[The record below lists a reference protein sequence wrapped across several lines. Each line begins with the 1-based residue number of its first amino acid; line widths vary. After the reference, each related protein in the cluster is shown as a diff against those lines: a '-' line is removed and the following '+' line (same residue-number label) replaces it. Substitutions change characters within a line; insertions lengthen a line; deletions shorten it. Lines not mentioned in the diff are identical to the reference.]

1 MHKNLSF
8 KAALRITL
16 FAVLTHSSFNTANAY
31 TNTSASDTAYYFNER
46 GKLLYVNTNAGNRVS
61 YVIKTRKVYNEVF
74 HDIPAQDTTVAVSEL
89 YSTATVISIPR
100 HVSKK
105 VQKLIRKGMINDPL
119 VTENVIQVL
128 DKSILRR
135 MYDNIQAR
143 CNSSES
149 KKFKEHGGVLL
160 PDGTITCITGDI
172 SDPRWFAGASLYIK
186 QQEQQA
192 LVYYHS
198 HPIGCVQK
206 NSDGSGEAVEPV
218 NPNRLSFS
226 SNKQTEWICYIQG
239 PSKQDQD
246 AVGNRVG
253 YVFGMSGGSAL
264 IYIYDREGVKATLP
278 VSFLKKV
285 QKFESRE
292 VRKIETYTAGTFPA
306 LPLPYLF

>member
-1 MHKNLSF
+1 MHINLSI

-16 FAVLTHSSFNTANAY
+16 FAVLTHCSFITANAY
-31 TNTSASDTAYYFNER
+31 TNTNASDTAYYFNER
-46 GKLLYVNTNAGNRVS
+46 GKLLYVHPNASKRVS
-61 YVIKTRKVYNEVF
+61 YVIKTRKEYHQVF

-105 VQKLIRKGMINDPL
+105 VERLIRKGMINDPL

-149 KKFKEHGGVLL
+149 KWFKEHGGVLL

-186 QQEQQA
+186 QQEKA

-206 NSDGSGEAVEPV
+206 SSDGSVAQVEPV

-239 PSKQDQD
+239 PSKQDQE
-246 AVGNRVG
+246 AVGNGVG

-264 IYIYDREGVKATLP
+264 IYIYDKEGVKATLP

-285 QKFESRE
+285 RKSESRE
-292 VRKIETYTAGTFPA
+292 VRKIETYTAGNFPA
-306 LPLPYLF
+306 TGLPYLF

>member
-8 KAALRITL
+8 KVALRITL

-31 TNTSASDTAYYFNER
+31 TNSTASDTAFYFNER
-46 GKLLYVNTNAGNRVS
+46 GKLLYVQTDANKRVS
-61 YVIKTRKVYNEVF
+61 YVIKTRKEYNQVF
-74 HDIPAQDTTVAVSEL
+74 HDIPPQDTTVAVSEL
-89 YSTATVISIPR
+89 YSTATVISISR

-105 VQKLIRKGMINDPL
+105 IEKLIRKGMIHDPL
-119 VTENVIQVL
+119 VTENIIEVL

-186 QQEQQA
+186 QQERA

-206 NSDGSGEAVEPV
+206 NSDDSGEAVEPV

-226 SNKQTEWICYIQG
+226 SNKQTAWICYIQG

-246 AVGNRVG
+246 AVGNGVG

-264 IYIYDREGVKATLP
+264 IYIYDKEGVKATLP

-285 QKFESRE
+285 RKSESQE
-292 VRKIETYTAGTFPA
+292 VRKIETYTAGMFPA
-306 LPLPYLF
+306 TGLPRLF